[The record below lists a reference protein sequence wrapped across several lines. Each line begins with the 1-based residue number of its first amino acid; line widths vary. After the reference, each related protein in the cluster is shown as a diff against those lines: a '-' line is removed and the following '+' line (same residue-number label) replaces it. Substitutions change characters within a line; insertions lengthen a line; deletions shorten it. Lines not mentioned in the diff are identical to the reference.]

1 MCCVSKLAVGLSD
14 QALERRNNE
23 AMKEGTQNKE
33 AILTCMEV
41 SHLGEWNGDAWR
53 KLEGVLSSSGACEG
67 AIGGSGP
74 CAKDKVIPGTGKI

>member
-53 KLEGVLSSSGACEG
+53 KYREC
-67 AIGGSGP
+67 
-74 CAKDKVIPGTGKI
+74 